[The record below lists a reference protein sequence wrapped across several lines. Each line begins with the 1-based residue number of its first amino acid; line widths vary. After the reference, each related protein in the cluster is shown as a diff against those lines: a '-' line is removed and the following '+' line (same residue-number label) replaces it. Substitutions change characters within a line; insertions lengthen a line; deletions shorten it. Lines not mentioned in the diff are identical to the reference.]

1 MSLCVGSWEV
11 GDQNITLLQEGA
23 SLKYEV
29 SEEGSSKTSMLS
41 SDLISLYGLSRAKNL
56 INIFNNVIKIN
67 LRDQVSSQAFLPV
80 LCTEGFEKKENEGK
94 TQYEPTNLQVALFG
108 QFGTPSPE
116 EISRRIVGARWGI
129 YNPSGK
135 VTSYIDLDAAATDA
149 LSFLQNVP
157 LRSSKQEYSAF
168 AKRFRPVLLKDS
180 DGRIVSIALR
190 CMSIFDSNVVIDEQ
204 NWAVTVLHADHG
216 SGFSGV
222 GFGPNLGHS
231 MLAIEGMKDKQPFVQ
246 YAHIT
251 TRSIPGFDDGRKS
264 NEARVEI
271 IKDRVLKSIIPA
283 KTWVR
288 PRDEVSKMLE
298 YVEAQQTNKRYVN
311 FSMTGGVIADCFVL
325 GGLATNIVLP
335 SRIDSCVASIAALA
349 IPAMRNVI
357 HSSLASTAFYIRR
370 LENADGDA
378 IHYNCAGWVVEILK
392 KAGIQLMPTTNQDV
406 FRLRFLTADRRS
418 ITLTPKTLVQAINA
432 GEIMINVDVE
442 EQ

>member
-1 MSLCVGSWEV
+1 
-11 GDQNITLLQEGA
+11 
-23 SLKYEV
+23 
-29 SEEGSSKTSMLS
+29 
-41 SDLISLYGLSRAKNL
+41 
-56 INIFNNVIKIN
+56 
-67 LRDQVSSQAFLPV
+67 
-80 LCTEGFEKKENEGK
+80 
-94 TQYEPTNLQVALFG
+94 
-108 QFGTPSPE
+108 
-116 EISRRIVGARWGI
+116 
-129 YNPSGK
+129 
-135 VTSYIDLDAAATDA
+135 

-311 FSMTGGVIADCFVL
+311 FSMTRGGTGDAVVMGLLLTAPVTVVGAAFIPFV
-325 GGLATNIVLP
+325 GIVLP
-335 SRIDSCVASIAALA
+335 PLIVSA
-349 IPAMRNVI
+349 IFITAYVNTMRYR
-357 HSSLASTAFYIRR
+357 SYRSKDY
-370 LENADGDA
+370 
-378 IHYNCAGWVVEILK
+378 YNCAGWVVEILK
-392 KAGIQLMPTTNQDV
+392 KAGIQLILQQIRMFSD
-406 FRLRFLTADRRS
+406 
-418 ITLTPKTLVQAINA
+418 
-432 GEIMINVDVE
+432 
-442 EQ
+442 